1 MQHFYI
7 NYVLIIRA
15 KTNVMETV
23 IKSLTFNQIKVS
35 NIPTLKTGNSKFDE
49 WFSKKGGMVLRSA
62 VYVSGTSG
70 AGKTT
75 LMVNMMNWLKDVT
88 TCMYEREV
96 EAQDVKEQ
104 TSNIVFEHNNAHVCD
119 IKTHP
124 HFNDFIKELEILK
137 PKVVIVDSIQ
147 AIAMED
153 FKDMTEE
160 NACNHISQTLR
171 QWTRD
176 NEAVLFVIGHNTK
189 EGEFAGRNTIM
200 QFMDAHIDM
209 VFDKKANTRTMSW
222 GKKNRKGPMGTLYY
236 TFEEAGIELYTIEE
250 WEARTQERNFRESF
264 IKFVTNYVSSANVN
278 TESGEKLVNEY
289 NKALKQIN
297 KSNDGD
303 KICSDLLNVM
313 MSLSDKH
320 E

>member
-1 MQHFYI
+1 
-7 NYVLIIRA
+7 
-15 KTNVMETV
+15 MEAV
-23 IKSLTFNQIKVS
+23 VKSLNFNQIKVS
-35 NIPTLKTGNSKFDE
+35 NAPTLKTGNEKFDN

-104 TSNIVFEHNNAHVCD
+104 TSNIVFNHNNAHICD

-124 HFNDFIKELEILK
+124 HFNEFLKELDTLK
-137 PKVVIVDSIQ
+137 PKVVIVDSLQ
-147 AIAMED
+147 AIAMDDFPEMNED
-153 FKDMTEE
+153 D
-160 NACNHISQTLR
+160 ACNHIVKILR
-171 QWTRD
+171 QWTSD
-176 NEAVLFVIGHNTK
+176 NNAVLFLIGHNTK
-189 EGEFAGRNTIM
+189 EGEFAGKNTIM

-236 TFEEAGIELYTIEE
+236 TFEESGLELHTTEE
-250 WEARTQERNFRESF
+250 WEAKTQERDFRNSF
-264 IKFVTNYVSSANVN
+264 INFVTKYASTVNVNNEAGEKFVA
-278 TESGEKLVNEY
+278 EY

-297 KSNDGD
+297 KSNDGNE
-303 KICSDLLNVM
+303 ICSNLLNLM
-313 MSLSDKH
+313 MNLSDNH

>member
-1 MQHFYI
+1 
-7 NYVLIIRA
+7 
-15 KTNVMETV
+15 MEKLT
-23 IKSLTFNQIKVS
+23 KSLNFSKIQI
-35 NIPTLKTGNSKFDE
+35 NEEPALKTGNEKFDK

-75 LMVNMMNWLKDVT
+75 LMINLMNWLKDVS
-88 TCMYEREV
+88 TCIYEREV
-96 EAQDVKEQ
+96 EAQDIKEQ
-104 TSNIVFEHNNAHVCD
+104 TSNVEFLHNNAYVCD

-124 HFNDFIKELEILK
+124 HFNDFLQELDVIK
-137 PKVVIVDSIQ
+137 PKVLIVDSIQ

-153 FKDMTEE
+153 FTNMTEE
-160 NACNHISQTLR
+160 AACNHISQVLR
-171 QWTRD
+171 QWVRD
-176 NEAVLFVIGHNTK
+176 NNAVLFVIGHNTK

-236 TFEEAGIELYTIEE
+236 TFEEKGIELYTLEE

-264 IKFVTNYVSSANVN
+264 IKFVTNYVGASNVK
-278 TESGEKLVNEY
+278 TEAGEKLVSEY
-289 NKALKQIN
+289 NKALKVIN

-303 KICSDLLNVM
+303 KICSDILSLM
-313 MSLSDKH
+313 MNLSDKH

>member
-1 MQHFYI
+1 
-7 NYVLIIRA
+7 
-15 KTNVMETV
+15 METLT
-23 IKSLTFNQIKVS
+23 KSLNFSKIQI
-35 NIPTLKTGNSKFDE
+35 NEEPALRTGNEKFDK
-49 WFSKKGGMVLRSA
+49 WFSKKSGMVLRSA

-75 LMVNMMNWLKDVT
+75 LMINLMNWLKDVT
-88 TCMYEREV
+88 TCIYEREV
-96 EAQDVKEQ
+96 EAQDIKEQ
-104 TSNIVFEHNNAHVCD
+104 TSDVEFSHNNAYACD

-124 HFNDFIKELEILK
+124 HFNDFLKELDVIK
-137 PKVVIVDSIQ
+137 PKVLIVDSIQ

-153 FKDMTEE
+153 FTNMTEE
-160 NACNHISQTLR
+160 AACNYISQVLR
-171 QWTRD
+171 QWVRD
-176 NEAVLFVIGHNTK
+176 NNAVLFVIGHNTK

-236 TFEEAGIELYTIEE
+236 TFEEKGIELYTIEE

-264 IKFVTNYVSSANVN
+264 IKFVTNYVGASNVK
-278 TESGEKLVNEY
+278 TEAGEKLVSEY
-289 NKALKQIN
+289 NKALKAIN

-303 KICSDLLNVM
+303 KICSDILSLM
-313 MSLSDKH
+313 MNLSDKH

>member
-1 MQHFYI
+1 
-7 NYVLIIRA
+7 
-15 KTNVMETV
+15 METLT
-23 IKSLTFNQIKVS
+23 KSLNFSKIQI
-35 NIPTLKTGNSKFDE
+35 NEEPALRTGNEKFDK

-75 LMVNMMNWLKDVT
+75 LMINLMNWLKDVT
-88 TCMYEREV
+88 TCIYEREV
-96 EAQDVKEQ
+96 EAQDIKEQ
-104 TSNIVFEHNNAHVCD
+104 TSNVEFSHNNAYACD

-124 HFNDFIKELEILK
+124 HFNDFLKELDVIK
-137 PKVVIVDSIQ
+137 PKVLIVDSIQ

-153 FKDMTEE
+153 FTNITEE
-160 NACNHISQTLR
+160 AACNYISQVLR
-171 QWTRD
+171 QWVRD
-176 NEAVLFVIGHNTK
+176 NNAVLFVIGHNTK

-236 TFEEAGIELYTIEE
+236 TFEEKGIELYTLEE

-264 IKFVTNYVSSANVN
+264 IKFVTNYVGASNVK
-278 TESGEKLVNEY
+278 TEAGEKLVSEY
-289 NKALKQIN
+289 NKALKVIN

-303 KICSDLLNVM
+303 KICSDILSLM
-313 MSLSDKH
+313 MNLSDKH

>member
-1 MQHFYI
+1 
-7 NYVLIIRA
+7 
-15 KTNVMETV
+15 METS
-23 IKSLTFNQIKVS
+23 IKSLNFNQIKVS
-35 NIPTLKTGNSKFDE
+35 NAPTLKTGNEKFDE

-104 TSNIVFEHNNAHVCD
+104 TSNVVFKHNNAHICD

-124 HFNDFIKELEILK
+124 HFDEFMKELNNLQ
-137 PKVVIVDSIQ
+137 PKVVIVDSLQ
-147 AIAMED
+147 AIAMDDFPNMNED
-153 FKDMTEE
+153 D
-160 NACNHISQTLR
+160 ACNHIVKILR
-171 QWTRD
+171 QWTFD
-176 NEAVLFVIGHNTK
+176 NNAVLFLIGHNTK

-209 VFDKKANTRTMSW
+209 VFDKKTNTRTMSW

-236 TFEEAGIELYTIEE
+236 TFEEAGIELFTKEE
-250 WEARTQERNFRESF
+250 WQSKTEDRNFRENF
-264 IKFVTNYVSSANVN
+264 ITFVTNYVSTVN
-278 TESGEKLVNEY
+278 TNTEAGAKFVSEY

-297 KSNDGD
+297 KSNDGNE
-303 KICSDLLNVM
+303 ICSNLLSLM
-313 MSLSDKH
+313 MNLSDKH

>member
-1 MQHFYI
+1 
-7 NYVLIIRA
+7 
-15 KTNVMETV
+15 MEAV
-23 IKSLTFNQIKVS
+23 VKSLNFNQIKVS
-35 NIPTLKTGNSKFDE
+35 NAPTLKTGNEKFDN
-49 WFSKKGGMVLRSA
+49 WFSKKSGMVLRSA

-104 TSNIVFEHNNAHVCD
+104 TSNIVFKHNNAHICD

-124 HFNDFIKELEILK
+124 HFNEFLKELDTLK
-137 PKVVIVDSIQ
+137 PKVVIVDSLQ
-147 AIAMED
+147 AIAMDDFPEMNED
-153 FKDMTEE
+153 D
-160 NACNHISQTLR
+160 ACNHIVKILR
-171 QWTRD
+171 QWTSD
-176 NEAVLFVIGHNTK
+176 NNAVLFLIGHNTK
-189 EGEFAGRNTIM
+189 EGEFAGKNTIM

-236 TFEEAGIELYTIEE
+236 TFEESGLELHTTEE
-250 WEARTQERNFRESF
+250 WEAKTQERDFRNSF
-264 IKFVTNYVSSANVN
+264 INFVTKYASTVNVNNEAGEKFVA
-278 TESGEKLVNEY
+278 EY

-297 KSNDGD
+297 KSNDGN
-303 KICSDLLNVM
+303 KICSDLLNLM
-313 MSLSDKH
+313 MTLSDKH

>member
-1 MQHFYI
+1 
-7 NYVLIIRA
+7 
-15 KTNVMETV
+15 METAT
-23 IKSLTFNQIKVS
+23 KSLNFNQVEVINV
-35 NIPTLKTGNSKFDE
+35 PTLKTGNSKFDE

-62 VYVSGTSG
+62 IYVSGTSG
-70 AGKTT
+70 AGKIT
-75 LMVNMMNWLKDVT
+75 LMVNIMNWLKDAT

-104 TSNIVFEHNNAHVCD
+104 TSNIVFKHNNAHICD

-124 HFNDFIKELEILK
+124 HFDEFIKELNNLK

-160 NACNHISQTLR
+160 NACNHISQVLR
-171 QWTRD
+171 QWARD
-176 NEAVLFVIGHNTK
+176 NNAVLFVIGHNTK

-209 VFDKKANTRTMSW
+209 VYDKKANTRTMSW

-236 TFEEAGIELYTIEE
+236 TFEEAGLELYTIEE

-264 IKFVTNYVSSANVN
+264 IKFVTGYVSSANVN
-278 TESGEKLVNEY
+278 TEAGAKLVEEY

-297 KSNDGD
+297 KSDDGN
-303 KICSDLLNVM
+303 KICSDMLTLM
-313 MSLSDKH
+313 MNLSDNH